1 MCTAGLPAV
10 LPDAQQQA
18 LKVLEMSI
26 EQVFMGARKAAD
38 PGNDL
43 YPFFWAAYFLRIDI
57 LEEIN

>member
-1 MCTAGLPAV
+1 M